1 MCRLRTECSDDGRP
15 GRRLLDADVVDA
27 EPAAIVL
34 GGVAVAEE
42 AELGAYPFAR
52 AGSETVRLVRKRCP
66 LLSVK
71 AIFKIA
77 DSIRNI
83 ALPAFLLNVHLHPHV
98 AFAICK
104 R

>member
-1 MCRLRTECSDDGRP
+1 MRTECSGDGRL

-27 EPAAIVL
+27 ESAAVVL

-77 DSIRNI
+77 DSIRYI
-83 ALPAFLLNVHLHPHV
+83 ARPASLLNAHFHPEIT
-98 AFAICK
+98 FAIGK
-104 R
+104 T

>member
-1 MCRLRTECSDDGRP
+1 MRTECSGDGRP

-27 EPAAIVL
+27 EPAAVIL

-42 AELGAYPFAR
+42 AELGADPFAR
-52 AGSETVRLVRKRCP
+52 TGSETVRLVRKRCP